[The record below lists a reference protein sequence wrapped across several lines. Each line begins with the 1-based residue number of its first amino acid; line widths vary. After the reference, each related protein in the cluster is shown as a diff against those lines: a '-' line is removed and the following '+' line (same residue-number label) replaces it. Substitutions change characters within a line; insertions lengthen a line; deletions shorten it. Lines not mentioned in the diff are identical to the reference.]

1 MTRAV
6 AASSTALQARRRA
19 SARARLWTRLLALGG
34 VVVLIG
40 IALGFVFAG
49 SSEKLA
55 SGTRIAGIDV
65 GGLTPADA
73 QRLLEKRSA
82 RLERVPVT
90 FVAGGERF
98 TVTPKALGVEVDWAA
113 AVATAERQG
122 GGFGFVR
129 GYRRL
134 ELEVFPE
141 DLEPPV
147 RAYNAAL
154 TYELGLFAKAIDAP
168 HREAKLVRR
177 GLHISIAA
185 GATGRVLDRKAAR
198 QTVVRALASFTR
210 APVALPVRVDAPNVT
225 VASLAPAQRRASQV
239 IAAPVVVTAGPTR
252 LRIPRWRLA
261 KILQLPTTANTPI
274 SLTGP
279 AADAYFRRLEKA
291 VNRAPKDADFAVNA
305 NGSVRVVPARTG
317 VALDVP
323 RSAARI
329 LAAAERPTGR
339 VAPLAIVSA
348 QPQLT
353 TAKAQALGITGT
365 VAHLLDGLRR
375 RPESDPQRPARRP
388 PRRRQ
393 ADRPGTTF
401 SFNGAT
407 GERSAAKGF
416 LEAPVI
422 INGELQTGLGGGVC
436 QVSTTVFNAAYEAGL
451 TITARTN
458 HALYI
463 SHYPLGRDATVN
475 YPDTDLKFVNDTGHW
490 LLVRTYVGTYSL
502 TVALYGVPQH
512 RRVETTAAPLRV
524 VSPPAVEKTID
535 ATLEPGSTVV
545 DESGVPAQAT
555 SVERKVYD
563 ASGKLLSDSTWYSSY
578 RSEPRVIRVGP
589 AKTKVP
595 PKAKKK
601 PPRRPRP
608 RRRRRRRRLRRRSRL
623 RLLRTSDRLD
633 QPGGHPGRPQRRRVD
648 GRMQRP
654 AVGDQHT
661 ARSIA
666 YSKRNRA
673 PRTSTQRACT
683 TSRSSN
689 LVGCR

>member
-19 SARARLWTRLLALGG
+19 SARARLWTRLSAAAAL
-34 VVVLIG
+34 VVVVA

-49 SSEKLA
+49 SPEKLA

-65 GGLTPADA
+65 GDLTPADA
-73 QRLLEKRSA
+73 QRLLERRSA
-82 RLERVPVT
+82 RLARVPVT
-90 FVAGGERF
+90 FVSGSQQF
-98 TVTPKALGVEVDWAA
+98 TVTPKALGVDVDWGA

-134 ELEVFPE
+134 ELEFFPD
-141 DLEPPV
+141 DLVPPV

-154 TYELGLFAKAIDAP
+154 TYELGLIAKAVDTP

-185 GATGRVLDRKAAR
+185 GATGRLLDRAAAR
-198 QTVVRALASFTR
+198 EIVVRALASFSR
-210 APVALPVRVDAPNVT
+210 GPVALPVRVDAPNVT
-225 VASLAPAQRRASQV
+225 VASLAAAQRRASQV
-239 IAAPVVVTAGPTR
+239 ISAPVVVTVGPTR

-261 KILQLPTTANTPI
+261 KILELPSSPTTPI

-279 AADAYFRRLEKA
+279 AADAYFKRLEHA
-291 VNRAPKDADFAVNA
+291 VNRAPKDADFAA
-305 NGSVRVVPARTG
+305 GADGSVRVVPASAG
-317 VALDVP
+317 IAVDVP

-329 LAAAERPTGR
+329 HAAAERPTAR
-339 VAPLAIVSA
+339 VARLALVTA
-348 QPQLT
+348 EPRLT
-353 TAKAQALGITGT
+353 TAEAQGLGITGT
-365 VAHLLDGLRR
+365 VATYSTVYGGDPNRIHNVQLVAHLV
-375 RPESDPQRPARRP
+375 
-388 PRRRQ
+388 
-393 ADRPGTTF
+393 DRKLIAPGSTF

-451 TITARTN
+451 PITARTN

-475 YPDTDLKFVNDTGHW
+475 YPDTDLRFVNDTGHW
-490 LLVRTYVGTYSL
+490 LQLRTFVGSYSL
-502 TVALYGVPQH
+502 TVALYGAPQH

-524 VSPPAVEKTID
+524 VSPPPVEKTVD
-535 ATLEPGSTVV
+535 ATLQPGATVV
-545 DESGVPAQAT
+545 DDSGVPAQAT
-555 SVERKVYD
+555 SVERKVY
-563 ASGKLLSDSTWYSSY
+563 SPNGTLLSDSTWYSSY

-589 AKTKVP
+589 AKPKVTKP
-595 PKAKKK
+595 KKK
-601 PPRRPRP
+601 KGGIVTPPEQAP
-608 RRRRRRRRLRRRSRL
+608 
-623 RLLRTSDRLD
+623 
-633 QPGGHPGRPQRRRVD
+633 
-648 GRMQRP
+648 
-654 AVGDQHT
+654 T
-661 ARSIA
+661 A
-666 YSKRNRA
+666 
-673 PRTSTQRACT
+673 PH
-683 TSRSSN
+683 
-689 LVGCR
+689 

>member
-1 MTRAV
+1 M
-6 AASSTALQARRRA
+6 
-19 SARARLWTRLLALGG
+19 
-34 VVVLIG
+34 
-40 IALGFVFAG
+40 
-49 SSEKLA
+49 
-55 SGTRIAGIDV
+55 
-65 GGLTPADA
+65 
-73 QRLLEKRSA
+73 
-82 RLERVPVT
+82 
-90 FVAGGERF
+90 
-98 TVTPKALGVEVDWAA
+98 
-113 AVATAERQG
+113 
-122 GGFGFVR
+122 
-129 GYRRL
+129 
-134 ELEVFPE
+134 
-141 DLEPPV
+141 
-147 RAYNAAL
+147 
-154 TYELGLFAKAIDAP
+154 
-168 HREAKLVRR
+168 
-177 GLHISIAA
+177 
-185 GATGRVLDRKAAR
+185 LDRKAAR

-279 AADAYFRRLEKA
+279 AADAYFRRLENA

-339 VAPLAIVSA
+339 VAPLAIISA

-365 VAHLLDGLRR
+365 VGTYSTVYGGDPNRIHNVQLVAHLVDGKLI
-375 RPESDPQRPARRP
+375 A
-388 PRRRQ
+388 
-393 ADRPGTTF
+393 PGSTF

-451 TITARTN
+451 PITARTN

-490 LLVRTYVGTYSL
+490 LLRPHVRRHVL
-502 TVALYGVPQH
+502 A
-512 RRVETTAAPLRV
+512 
-524 VSPPAVEKTID
+524 D
-535 ATLEPGSTVV
+535 
-545 DESGVPAQAT
+545 
-555 SVERKVYD
+555 
-563 ASGKLLSDSTWYSSY
+563 
-578 RSEPRVIRVGP
+578 
-589 AKTKVP
+589 
-595 PKAKKK
+595 
-601 PPRRPRP
+601 RRPV
-608 RRRRRRRRLRRRSRL
+608 RRATAPPGRDDGRAVARRLRRRRS
-623 RLLRTSDRLD
+623 
-633 QPGGHPGRPQRRRVD
+633 RRRSTRRSSRARRSSTSRACPRRRPPSS
-648 GRMQRP
+648 GRSTHRAASCSRIRP
-654 AVGDQHT
+654 GTRAT
-661 ARSIA
+661 ARS
-666 YSKRNRA
+666 RA
-673 PRTSTQRACT
+673 
-683 TSRSSN
+683 
-689 LVGCR
+689 

>member
-1 MTRAV
+1 MPRRAL
-6 AASSTALQARRRA
+6 ASGPACSPSEASSC
-19 SARARLWTRLLALGG
+19 S
-34 VVVLIG
+34 IG

-279 AADAYFRRLEKA
+279 AADAYFRRLENA

-339 VAPLAIVSA
+339 VAPLAIISA

-365 VAHLLDGLRR
+365 VATYSTVYGGDPNRIHNVQLVAHLVDGKLI
-375 RPESDPQRPARRP
+375 A
-388 PRRRQ
+388 
-393 ADRPGTTF
+393 PGSTF

-451 TITARTN
+451 PITARTN

-524 VSPPAVEKTID
+524 VAPPPVEKTID

-555 SVERKVYD
+555 SVERKVY
-563 ASGKLLSDSTWYSSY
+563 APSGKLLSDSTWYSSY

-601 PPRRPRP
+601 PPTTTHHHDDDDDGYAAGAGSGCSALAIASISQAGTRVG
-608 RRRRRRRRLRRRSRL
+608 RSDAAS
-623 RLLRTSDRLD
+623 TVACSV
-633 QPGGHPGRPQRRRVD
+633 QPSAISTP
-648 GRMQRP
+648 
-654 AVGDQHT
+654 

-666 YSKRNRA
+666 YSKRKRA
-673 PRTSTQRACT
+673 PRTSTQRAWT